1 MVDLRVTTNAGAEA
15 VLEQVAVDEFRS
27 SLRGELLRQG
37 DAGYDDARKVW
48 NGMVDKRPALIARCT
63 GVADVINAVNFAR
76 SNNLLVAVRGGGH
89 NIAGKSFFVA
99 SLLRMTEGRA
109 QAIGCSV
116 TATRSNALHSG
127 SEPRCASSGL

>member
-37 DAGYDDARKVW
+37 DDGYDDARKVW

-89 NIAGKSFFVA
+89 NIASKSVGDGT
-99 SLLRMTEGRA
+99 LMIDLTPMKGVREEGRGNLA
-109 QAIGCSV
+109 PTVCSE
-116 TATRSNALHSG
+116 RALS
-127 SEPRCASSGL
+127 